1 MNRIGRLAALVTL
14 TLSLLIPSAAFAAG
28 QLRIGT
34 LAPKNS
40 LYHRQ
45 LMEVGEAWRN
55 ATGDGAKYQIG
66 RASCRERG

>member
-1 MNRIGRLAALVTL
+1 MKKQIAKWTFALIFGNAFIANAADM
-14 TLSLLIPSAAFAAG
+14 

-45 LMEVGEAWRN
+45 LMDIGEAWRRVFSN
-55 ATGDGAKYQIG
+55 PGMSLKGPEF
-66 RASCRERG
+66 R